1 MRSDVITHGQNVFST
16 RHIVRCCDPVDKWF
30 FWTVIG
36 ARNLPNGRVERFIH
50 RHYPDGFV
58 LPVHTDTVNE

>member
-1 MRSDVITHGQNVFST
+1 MTGKSFTAPAGTLTT
-16 RHIVRCCDPVDKWF
+16 RHVERCCDPVNRWF

-58 LPVHTDTVNE
+58 LPVHADTVTD